1 MSAQTQSPLSRLLQ
15 LVRLEQKDLIT
26 LPFLVFGYGLIS
38 IATPVSVQALVN
50 IVTMGA
56 VLQPLFVI
64 SLILFVLLLLSGT
77 LYVFEGYIV
86 ELIQRR
92 IFIRTAVNTAHNAR
106 CVEINFY
113 DKENPVEL
121 INRFFDVAT
130 IQKSA
135 ATLLT
140 VGLTSFLQVIIGSLI
155 LIFYSVYFALVIF
168 VIMSL
173 LLFIVRSLG
182 RHATETAIAESK
194 AKYEMASWLESIA
207 KNIFAF
213 KFYKGDERTANQ
225 TQALVKSYIEKR
237 SKHFNIL
244 MWQNISAALIYAV
257 GGTTL
262 LAIGG
267 GLVIKGEINLGQF
280 VAAELIIFGVL
291 AGLIRLVSKL
301 DYFYDL
307 LAALDKIG
315 ALEDVPQEKS
325 GEHVPHQAMLTSV
338 KLHDVHFA
346 YNHYIKPLSNINLAL
361 KKGQHMA
368 VLGDPGTGK
377 STLMK
382 VIAKFRSPSA
392 GQITINDIDL
402 RQINN
407 DALRNSMGLAGPIE
421 ITEGTIKENICLGRQ
436 ISLEKLLNVIRELGL
451 ETEFNLFP
459 DGLDTFIT
467 ASGAP
472 LSSSQLQRLMIA
484 RAVAG
489 SPSLLLIDGLLDGFN
504 EDELNAAI
512 NLFNN
517 HRDEW
522 MLIVTTRFVHI
533 AKKFD
538 TSLNLNQSVLN
549 HAQP

>member
-1 MSAQTQSPLSRLLQ
+1 MSEKTKSPADRLFELI
-15 LVRLEQKDLIT
+15 RLEKKDLIT
-26 LPFLVFGYGLIS
+26 LPFLVFAYGAIS

-50 IVTMGA
+50 VVNMGA

-64 SLILFVLLLLSGT
+64 SLILFVLLLLSGA
-77 LYVFEGYIV
+77 LYVFESFIV

-92 IFIRTAVNTAHNAR
+92 IYIRTAINTAQNTQK
-106 CVEINFY
+106 VEISLY

-121 INRFFDVAT
+121 INRFFDVDT

-140 VGLTSFLQVIIGSLI
+140 MSLISLLQVIIGSIVL
-155 LIFYSVYFALVIF
+155 LFYSVYFAF
-168 VIMSL
+168 VVMMIIGFL
-173 LLFIVRSLG
+173 IFIVRSIG
-182 RHATETAIAESK
+182 RHASETAIAESK

-213 KFYKGDERTANQ
+213 KFYKGNERTANQ

-244 MWQNISAALIYAV
+244 LWQNITAAIIYAV
-257 GGTTL
+257 GGTAL

-267 GLVIKGEINLGQF
+267 GLVIRGEINLGQF

-291 AGLIRLVSKL
+291 AGLVRLVSKL

-315 ALEDVPQEKS
+315 VLEDVPQEKS
-325 GEHVPHQAMLTSV
+325 GEHIPHQTNLHSL
-338 KLHDVHFA
+338 KLNDVHFA
-346 YNHYIKPLSNINLAL
+346 YNDYIKPLSNIKLIL
-361 KKGQHMA
+361 QKGQNIA
-368 VLGDPGTGK
+368 VLGSPGSGK
-377 STLMK
+377 STLLK
-382 VIAKFRSPSA
+382 LIGKFRSPSA
-392 GQITINDIDL
+392 GQITINEIDL
-402 RQINN
+402 RQIEN

-421 ITEGTIKENICLGRQ
+421 ILEGTIKDNICLERQ
-436 ISLEKLLNVIRELGL
+436 IDLEKLNTVIRELGL
-451 ETEFNLFP
+451 EKEFSLFP
-459 DGLDTFIT
+459 QGIDTVIT

-472 LSSSQLQRLMIA
+472 LSSSQIQRLMIA
-484 RAVAG
+484 RALAG
-489 SPSLLLIDGLLDGFN
+489 SPSLLLIDGLLDSFN
-504 EDELNAAI
+504 ETELNAAI

-517 HRDEW
+517 HHDEW

-533 AKKFD
+533 AKRFD
-538 TSLNLNQSVLN
+538 TILDLNQSELN
-549 HAQP
+549 HA

>member
-1 MSAQTQSPLSRLLQ
+1 M
-15 LVRLEQKDLIT
+15 
-26 LPFLVFGYGLIS
+26 
-38 IATPVSVQALVN
+38 
-50 IVTMGA
+50 M
-56 VLQPLFVI
+56 
-64 SLILFVLLLLSGT
+64 
-77 LYVFEGYIV
+77 
-86 ELIQRR
+86 
-92 IFIRTAVNTAHNAR
+92 
-106 CVEINFY
+106 
-113 DKENPVEL
+113 
-121 INRFFDVAT
+121 
-130 IQKSA
+130 
-135 ATLLT
+135 
-140 VGLTSFLQVIIGSLI
+140 IIGFLI
-155 LIFYSVYFALVIF
+155 
-168 VIMSL
+168 
-173 LLFIVRSLG
+173 FIVRSLG

-225 TQALVKSYIEKR
+225 TQALVKSYIEMR

-244 MWQNISAALIYAV
+244 LWQNITAAIIYAV
-257 GGTTL
+257 GGTAL

-267 GLVIKGEINLGQF
+267 GLVIRGEINLGQF

-291 AGLIRLVSKL
+291 AGLVRLVSKL

-315 ALEDVPQEKS
+315 VLEDVPQEKS
-325 GEHVPHQAMLTSV
+325 GEHIPHQT
-338 KLHDVHFA
+338 KLLSLKLNDVYFA
-346 YNHYIKPLSNINLAL
+346 YNHYIKPLSNIKLDL
-361 KKGQHMA
+361 QKGQNIA
-368 VLGDPGTGK
+368 VLGSPGSGK
-377 STLMK
+377 STLLK
-382 VIAKFRSPSA
+382 LIAKFRSPSA
-392 GQITINDIDL
+392 GQITINEIDL
-402 RQINN
+402 RQIENN
-407 DALRNSMGLAGPIE
+407 ALRNSMGLAGPIE
-421 ITEGTIKENICLGRQ
+421 ILEGTIKDNICLERQ
-436 ISLEKLLNVIRELGL
+436 IDLEKLNTVIRELGL
-451 ETEFNLFP
+451 EKEFSLFP
-459 DGLDTFIT
+459 QGIDTVIT

>member
-1 MSAQTQSPLSRLLQ
+1 MSEKTKSPADRLLE
-15 LVRLEQKDLIT
+15 LIRLEKKDLIT
-26 LPFLVFGYGLIS
+26 LPFLVFAYGVIS

-50 IVTMGA
+50 VVNMGA

-64 SLILFVLLLLSGT
+64 SLILFVLLLLSGA
-77 LYVFEGYIV
+77 LYVFEGFIV

-92 IFIRTAVNTAHNAR
+92 IYIRTAINTAQNTQK
-106 CVEINFY
+106 VEISLY

-121 INRFFDVAT
+121 INRFFDVDT

-140 VGLTSFLQVIIGSLI
+140 ISLISLLQVIIGSII
-155 LIFYSVYFALVIF
+155 LLFYSVYFAF
-168 VIMSL
+168 VVMMIIGFL
-173 LLFIVRSLG
+173 IFIVRSLG
-182 RHATETAIAESK
+182 RHATETAMAESK

-213 KFYKGDERTANQ
+213 KFYKGNERTANQ

-244 MWQNISAALIYAV
+244 LWQNITAAIIYAV
-257 GGTTL
+257 GGTAL

-267 GLVIKGEINLGQF
+267 GLVIRGEINLGQF

-291 AGLIRLVSKL
+291 AGLVRLVSKL

-315 ALEDVPQEKS
+315 VLEDVPQEKS
-325 GEHVPHQAMLTSV
+325 GEHIPHQT
-338 KLHDVHFA
+338 KLNSLKLNDVHFA
-346 YNHYIKPLSNINLAL
+346 YNHYIKPLSNIKLDL
-361 KKGQHMA
+361 QKGQNIA
-368 VLGDPGTGK
+368 VLGSPGSGK
-377 STLMK
+377 STLLK
-382 VIAKFRSPSA
+382 LIAKFRSPSA
-392 GQITINDIDL
+392 GQITINEIDL
-402 RQINN
+402 RQIEN
-407 DALRNSMGLAGPIE
+407 DALRDSMGLAGPIE
-421 ITEGTIKENICLGRQ
+421 ILEGTIKDNICLERQ
-436 ISLEKLLNVIRELGL
+436 IDLEKLNTVLRELGL
-451 ETEFNLFP
+451 EKEFSLFP
-459 DGLDTFIT
+459 QGIDTVIT

-484 RAVAG
+484 RALAG
-489 SPSLLLIDGLLDGFN
+489 SPSLLLIDGLLDSFN
-504 EDELNAAI
+504 ENELNAAI

-517 HRDEW
+517 HHDEW

-533 AKKFD
+533 AKRFD
-538 TSLNLNQSVLN
+538 TILDLNQSALN
-549 HAQP
+549 HA

>member
-1 MSAQTQSPLSRLLQ
+1 MSEKTKSPADRLLE
-15 LVRLEQKDLIT
+15 LIRLEKKDLIT
-26 LPFLVFGYGLIS
+26 LPFLVFAYGVIS

-50 IVTMGA
+50 VVNMGA

-64 SLILFVLLLLSGT
+64 SLILFVLLLLSGA
-77 LYVFEGYIV
+77 LYVFEGFIV

-92 IFIRTAVNTAHNAR
+92 IYIRTAINTAQNTQK
-106 CVEINFY
+106 VEISLY

-121 INRFFDVAT
+121 INRFFDVDT

-140 VGLTSFLQVIIGSLI
+140 ISLISLLQVIIGSII
-155 LIFYSVYFALVIF
+155 LLFYSVYFAF
-168 VIMSL
+168 VVMMIIGFL
-173 LLFIVRSLG
+173 IFIVRSLG
-182 RHATETAIAESK
+182 RHATETAMAESK

-213 KFYKGDERTANQ
+213 KFYKGNERTANQ

-244 MWQNISAALIYAV
+244 LWQNITAAIIYAV
-257 GGTTL
+257 GGTAL

-267 GLVIKGEINLGQF
+267 GLVIRGEINLGQF

-291 AGLIRLVSKL
+291 AGLVRLVSKL

-315 ALEDVPQEKS
+315 VLEDVPQEKS
-325 GEHVPHQAMLTSV
+325 GEHIPHQT
-338 KLHDVHFA
+338 KLHSLKLNDVHFA
-346 YNHYIKPLSNINLAL
+346 YNHYIKPLSNIKLDL
-361 KKGQHMA
+361 QKGQNIA
-368 VLGDPGTGK
+368 VLGSPGSGK
-377 STLMK
+377 STLLK
-382 VIAKFRSPSA
+382 LIAKFRSPSA
-392 GQITINDIDL
+392 GQITINEIDL
-402 RQINN
+402 RQIEN
-407 DALRNSMGLAGPIE
+407 DALRDSMGLAGPIE
-421 ITEGTIKENICLGRQ
+421 ILEGTIKDNICLERQ
-436 ISLEKLLNVIRELGL
+436 IDLEKLNTVLRELGL
-451 ETEFNLFP
+451 EKEFSLFP
-459 DGLDTFIT
+459 QGIDTVIT

-484 RAVAG
+484 RALAG
-489 SPSLLLIDGLLDGFN
+489 SPSLLLIDGLLDSFN
-504 EDELNAAI
+504 ENELNAAI

-517 HRDEW
+517 HHDEW

-533 AKKFD
+533 AKRFD
-538 TSLNLNQSVLN
+538 TILDLNQSALN
-549 HAQP
+549 HA

>member
-1 MSAQTQSPLSRLLQ
+1 LSEKTKSPADRLFELI
-15 LVRLEQKDLIT
+15 RLEKKDLIT
-26 LPFLVFGYGLIS
+26 LPFLVFAYGAIS

-50 IVTMGA
+50 VVNMGA

-64 SLILFVLLLLSGT
+64 SLILFVLLLLSGA
-77 LYVFEGYIV
+77 LYVFESFIV

-92 IFIRTAVNTAHNAR
+92 IYIRTAINTAQNTQK
-106 CVEINFY
+106 VEISLY

-121 INRFFDVAT
+121 INRFFDVDT

-140 VGLTSFLQVIIGSLI
+140 MSLISLLQVIIGSIVL
-155 LIFYSVYFALVIF
+155 LFYSVYFAF
-168 VIMSL
+168 VVMMIIGFL
-173 LLFIVRSLG
+173 IFIVRSIG
-182 RHATETAIAESK
+182 RHASETAIAESK

-213 KFYKGDERTANQ
+213 KFYKGNERTANQ

-244 MWQNISAALIYAV
+244 LWQNITAAIIYAV
-257 GGTTL
+257 GGTAL

-267 GLVIKGEINLGQF
+267 GLVIRGEINLGQF

-291 AGLIRLVSKL
+291 AGLVRLVSKL

-315 ALEDVPQEKS
+315 VLEDVPQEKS
-325 GEHVPHQAMLTSV
+325 GEHIPHQTNLQSL
-338 KLHDVHFA
+338 KLNDVHFA
-346 YNHYIKPLSNINLAL
+346 YNDYIKPLSNIKLDL
-361 KKGQHMA
+361 QKGQNIA
-368 VLGDPGTGK
+368 VLGSPGSGK
-377 STLMK
+377 STLLK
-382 VIAKFRSPSA
+382 LIAKFRSPSA
-392 GQITINDIDL
+392 GQITINEIDL
-402 RQINN
+402 RQIEN

-421 ITEGTIKENICLGRQ
+421 IIEGTIKDNICLERQ
-436 ISLEKLLNVIRELGL
+436 IDLEKLNTVIRELGL
-451 ETEFNLFP
+451 EKEFSLFP
-459 DGLDTFIT
+459 QGIDTVIT

-472 LSSSQLQRLMIA
+472 LSSSQIQRLMIA
-484 RAVAG
+484 RALAG
-489 SPSLLLIDGLLDGFN
+489 SPSLLLIDGLLDSFN
-504 EDELNAAI
+504 ETELNAAI

-517 HRDEW
+517 HHDEW

-533 AKKFD
+533 AKRFD
-538 TSLNLNQSVLN
+538 TILDLNQSALN
-549 HAQP
+549 HA

>member
-1 MSAQTQSPLSRLLQ
+1 MSEKTKSPADRLLE
-15 LVRLEQKDLIT
+15 LIRLEKKDLIT
-26 LPFLVFGYGLIS
+26 LPFLVFAYGVIS

-50 IVTMGA
+50 VVNMGA

-64 SLILFVLLLLSGT
+64 SLILFVLLLLSGA
-77 LYVFEGYIV
+77 LYVFEGFIV

-92 IFIRTAVNTAHNAR
+92 IYIRTAINTAQNTQK
-106 CVEINFY
+106 VEISLY

-121 INRFFDVAT
+121 INRFFDVDT

-140 VGLTSFLQVIIGSLI
+140 ISLISLLQVIIGSII
-155 LIFYSVYFALVIF
+155 LLFYSVYFAF
-168 VIMSL
+168 VVMMIIGFL
-173 LLFIVRSLG
+173 IFIVRSLG
-182 RHATETAIAESK
+182 RHATETAMAESK

-213 KFYKGDERTANQ
+213 KFYKGNERTANQ

-244 MWQNISAALIYAV
+244 LWQNITAAIIYAV
-257 GGTTL
+257 GGTAL

-267 GLVIKGEINLGQF
+267 GLVIRGEINLGQF

-291 AGLIRLVSKL
+291 AGLVRLVSKL

-315 ALEDVPQEKS
+315 VLEDVPQEKS
-325 GEHVPHQAMLTSV
+325 GEHIPHQT
-338 KLHDVHFA
+338 KLHSLKFNDVHFA
-346 YNHYIKPLSNINLAL
+346 YNHYIKPLSNIKLTL
-361 KKGQHMA
+361 QKGQNIA
-368 VLGDPGTGK
+368 VLGSPGSGK
-377 STLMK
+377 STLLK
-382 VIAKFRSPSA
+382 LIAKFRSPSA
-392 GQITINDIDL
+392 GQITINEIDL
-402 RQINN
+402 RQIEN
-407 DALRNSMGLAGPIE
+407 DALRDSMGLAGPIE
-421 ITEGTIKENICLGRQ
+421 ILEGTIKDNICLERQ
-436 ISLEKLLNVIRELGL
+436 IDLEKLNTVLRELGL
-451 ETEFNLFP
+451 EKEFSLFP
-459 DGLDTFIT
+459 QGIDTVIT

-484 RAVAG
+484 RALAG
-489 SPSLLLIDGLLDGFN
+489 SPSLLLIDGLLDSFN
-504 EDELNAAI
+504 ENELNAAI

-517 HRDEW
+517 HHDEW

-533 AKKFD
+533 AKRFD
-538 TSLNLNQSVLN
+538 TILDLNQSALN
-549 HAQP
+549 HA

>member
-1 MSAQTQSPLSRLLQ
+1 LSEKTKSPADRLLE
-15 LVRLEQKDLIT
+15 LIRLEKKDLIT
-26 LPFLVFGYGLIS
+26 LPFLVFAYGVIS

-50 IVTMGA
+50 VVNMGA

-64 SLILFVLLLLSGT
+64 SLILFVLLLLSGA
-77 LYVFEGYIV
+77 LYVFEGFIV

-92 IFIRTAVNTAHNAR
+92 IYIRTAINTAQNTQK
-106 CVEINFY
+106 VEISLY

-121 INRFFDVAT
+121 INRFFDVDT

-140 VGLTSFLQVIIGSLI
+140 ISLISLLQVIIGSII
-155 LIFYSVYFALVIF
+155 LLFYSVYFAF
-168 VIMSL
+168 VVMMIIGFL
-173 LLFIVRSLG
+173 IFIVRSIG
-182 RHATETAIAESK
+182 RHASETAIAESK

-213 KFYKGDERTANQ
+213 KFYKGNERTANQ

-244 MWQNISAALIYAV
+244 LWQNITAAIIYAV
-257 GGTTL
+257 GGTAL

-267 GLVIKGEINLGQF
+267 GLVIRGEINLGQF

-291 AGLIRLVSKL
+291 AGLVRLVSKL

-315 ALEDVPQEKS
+315 VLEDVPQEKS
-325 GEHVPHQAMLTSV
+325 GEHIPHQTNLQSL
-338 KLHDVHFA
+338 KFNDVHFA
-346 YNHYIKPLSNINLAL
+346 YNHYIKPLSNIKLTL
-361 KKGQHMA
+361 QKGQNIA
-368 VLGDPGTGK
+368 VLGSPGSGK
-377 STLMK
+377 STLLK
-382 VIAKFRSPSA
+382 LIAKFRSPSA
-392 GQITINDIDL
+392 GQITINEIDL
-402 RQINN
+402 RQIEN
-407 DALRNSMGLAGPIE
+407 DALRDSMGLAGPIE
-421 ITEGTIKENICLGRQ
+421 ILEGTIKDNICLERQ
-436 ISLEKLLNVIRELGL
+436 IGLEKLNTVLRELGL
-451 ETEFNLFP
+451 EKEFSLFP
-459 DGLDTFIT
+459 QGIDTVIT

-484 RAVAG
+484 RALAG
-489 SPSLLLIDGLLDGFN
+489 SPSLLLIDGLLDSFN
-504 EDELNAAI
+504 ETELNAAI

-517 HRDEW
+517 HHDEW

-533 AKKFD
+533 AKRFD
-538 TSLNLNQSVLN
+538 TILDLNQSVLN
-549 HAQP
+549 HA